1 MAVTQSASI
10 TIRPDDALV
19 LADIQNDFLP
29 GGSLAVPRSDTII
42 PRVRLYLTR
51 FLSVPA
57 PIFLTRDWHP
67 RHHCS
72 FRAQGGPWPEHCV
85 AETRGAAPPEDL
97 WIPDAAVIV
106 HKATRVDQEVYSAFQ
121 GTHLNEQ
128 LKAVGARRLFIGGL
142 ATEYCV
148 LNSVRDARR
157 LRYPVYLLMDAIG
170 AIDRNPGDGLAAERE
185 MIELG
190 AVPIRF
196 EDLTT

>member
-1 MAVTQSASI
+1 MARTLPTI
-10 TIRPDDALV
+10 TIRPDDALI

-29 GGSLAVPRSDTII
+29 GGALAVPHGDKIL
-42 PRVRLYLTR
+42 PPVRLYLAR
-51 FLSVPA
+51 FVDVPA

-85 AETRGAAPPEDL
+85 AETKGAEAPDEL
-97 WIPDAAVIV
+97 WLPTAAVVV
-106 HKATRVDQEVYSAFQ
+106 HKATRAEQEAYSAFQ
-121 GTHLNEQ
+121 GTHLDTQ

-148 LNSVRDARR
+148 LNSVRDARA
-157 LRYPVYLLMDAIG
+157 LGYPVYLLRDAIG
-170 AIDRNPGDGLAAERE
+170 AIDRDPGDGFAAERE
-185 MIELG
+185 MEQIG

-196 EDLTT
+196 EDLAG